1 MIMASVKNDFYLLII
16 KEEIKFIDLLICF
29 ISELQQS
36 INVMLTT
43 PEGTR
48 A

>member
-16 KEEIKFIDLLICF
+16 KEEIKFIDLLICY
-29 ISELQQS
+29 ISELQHS
-36 INVMLTT
+36 INMMLTT
-43 PEGTR
+43 PEATR